1 MVKAKLSFAEPIKID
16 RHPKSQTAKEGSKV
30 EFRCKVQGKSTKL
43 LYQWFKDG
51 EPMLKQNLQPSLVFD
66 SVELRDFGHYMCLV
80 SYQDSSGEGVESS
93 SAKLDVTPQCR
104 NGKSEYHL
112 FL

>member
-1 MVKAKLSFAEPIKID
+1 M
-16 RHPKSQTAKEGSKV
+16 
-30 EFRCKVQGKSTKL
+30 QGKSTKL

-51 EPMLKQNLQPSLVFD
+51 EAMLNQNQPSLVLD
-66 SVELRDFGHYMCLV
+66 SVELRDFGHYMCRV
-80 SYQDSSGEGVESS
+80 SYQDLFGEGVESS